1 MHAMY
6 LFRTFYLCQIFYPGE
21 LNLGR
26 FMLPTYIKYTVRSM
40 YTRTVTI
47 EPRVFAVS
55 SSPAVWN
62 SLLVELRDPG
72 LGLLGFRKKL
82 ETHLF
87 IYLPLLT
94 VLGCTRDLWPSGCSS
109 VLK

>member
-1 MHAMY
+1 
-6 LFRTFYLCQIFYPGE
+6 
-21 LNLGR
+21 
-26 FMLPTYIKYTVRSM
+26 MLSTYIQYTVRSM
-40 YTRTVTI
+40 YRTCTVTI
-47 EPRVFAVS
+47 EPRAFAVS

-87 IYLPLLT
+87 IYLPT
-94 VLGCTRDLWPSGCSS
+94 GNCLGLH
-109 VLK
+109 V